1 MKAQFGR
8 TVKFMRAALDRE
20 QAFIGALD
28 PTGHLRRA
36 TLYHDGRR
44 AIGFELDL
52 TLSPAQWADVRAAGA
67 FAITPANQGAVLGD
81 GPRDDAPVEVTVFM
95 RPARLEEWFAGARD
109 AEALADRTRALL
121 AALEEG
127 EEAVVE
133 EAAWVFLS
141 VGQAVPGRAFEAG
154 YRHKD
159 YEETDSHLLA

>member
-20 QAFIGALD
+20 QAFIGELD

-36 TLYHDGRR
+36 TLYHDPRR
-44 AIGFELDL
+44 ALGFELDL

-67 FAITPANQGAVLGD
+67 FEITPDKQGAVLGD

-95 RPARLEEWFAGARD
+95 RPARLKAWFEGADD

-121 AALEEG
+121 AALEDG
-127 EEAVVE
+127 DEAVC
-133 EAAWVFLS
+133 AADGWVFLS
-141 VGQAVPGRAFEAG
+141 VGQAVPGRSFEAG
-154 YRHKD
+154 YRHID
-159 YEETDSHLLA
+159 YEEPDSHLLA